1 MADSTKDFAG
11 YIVYSPSL
19 EVCGING
26 KVVEKTIRKAFPE
39 DNDSALY
46 IVKIKGVR
54 SHYQLYEDE
63 MYNPVKKG

>member
-1 MADSTKDFAG
+1 MTGSTKDFAG

-63 MYNPVKKG
+63 MYNPAKKG